1 MIVAELVADLIPA
14 LCTDTEVTATHKS
27 MIRTLGLAHG
37 ALAAALGLF
46 LRGLGLFL
54 RGLGLFLRG
63 LGLLLRS
70 AQLMVLGAQL
80 IKLGAQHMVLGAQLL
95 VLVAQL
101 IIIIVCKS
109 GSPVQ
114 FKLQKGHHFLLIAH
128 MPDGLRFCHGLAI
141 NKNHGL
147 NEPFE
152 DFINLVFVIPD
163 HKSPIPD
170 ATQKSH
176 MVLGIE
182 MAVVPHTR
190 HISEQTLKV
199 FLA

>member
-1 MIVAELVADLIPA
+1 MGTRSVPMIVAELVADLIPA

-37 ALAAALGLF
+37 ALAAA
-46 LRGLGLFL
+46 
-54 RGLGLFLRG
+54 LGLFLRG

-141 NKNHGL
+141 NKNHGV